1 MTSIIATITSTPYK
15 QWFYNHL
22 QHCIYHIHKD
32 ASYLLSTYSS
42 LSCGTDETNET
53 LETQDDQRKGQ
64 TVCVYRY
71 NSLMMY
77 SLSRP
82 WVLLFLWCPA
92 RPMTDQRV
100 FGLECAYVKEI
111 CVCLYCVELSLWFL
125 QVRWPQGNPNCPLDP
140 DGRTKNKDTVRIFDS
155 NEAAG
160 RLSVFLNAFFIYVLL
175 DETHLKG
182 PWFLTFVLKKVSVAL
197 K

>member
-1 MTSIIATITSTPYK
+1 
-15 QWFYNHL
+15 
-22 QHCIYHIHKD
+22 
-32 ASYLLSTYSS
+32 
-42 LSCGTDETNET
+42 
-53 LETQDDQRKGQ
+53 
-64 TVCVYRY
+64 
-71 NSLMMY
+71 
-77 SLSRP
+77 
-82 WVLLFLWCPA
+82 
-92 RPMTDQRV
+92 MTDQRV

-140 DGRTKNKDTVRIFDS
+140 DGRMKNKDTVRIFDS

-182 PWFLTFVLKKVSVAL
+182 P
-197 K
+197 